1 MIIESSWAT
10 EKPQNFKTLLCL
22 KLFIRRDKA
31 KFVWFPLAR
40 RSRRIS
46 CKVRTRLFDHQAI
59 WWCQSNANQSPNL
72 QMMRISRR
80 QLTPFGQRG
89 SAIFFEGF
97 AAVEVTFEIEMIV
110 DRGMNGSEFL

>member
-1 MIIESSWAT
+1 MTQTLSMDDLIDATSIRALFADTTEARGLPGKAYGADFYTIEQR
-10 EKPQNFKTLLCL
+10 E
-22 KLFIRRDKA
+22 R
-31 KFVWFPLAR
+31 
-40 RSRRIS
+40 
-46 CKVRTRLFDHQAI
+46 
-59 WWCQSNANQSPNL
+59 WCQSNANQTPNL

-110 DRGMNGSEFL
+110 DRGMNGSELLQSLHVPKF